1 MRRFLI
7 RRFIKNPDQPLVP
20 ETRAAYGKLAGA
32 AGLAANLLL
41 FLAKVLAGVISGS
54 LAMIADAFNNLSD
67 AGSSVVTLL
76 GFKLS
81 AAPPDKEHPFGH
93 GRMEYLST
101 MLVAAI
107 IMLAGFELATASF
120 DKILHPSLPTF
131 SWISTA
137 ILVVSIGGKLWMALF
152 YRHIG
157 ELIRS
162 DTLKASMTDSRN
174 DVICTSIVL
183 VGSVV
188 AQVWG
193 VAVDGYIGMAI
204 ALFVLWS
211 GFDVM
216 RQTVSTLIGKAPDSE
231 LVEGIKNTVLGF
243 EGVVGIHD
251 MMIHNYGPGRCIVS
265 LHAEVPSKEDIVKS
279 HDIIDCIEQR
289 LLQEYH
295 VISCIH
301 MDPIDTD
308 NERVGDL
315 RLLATTVLQ
324 DVDPNLHLHDFRV
337 VFGDTHTNLIFD
349 VTVPFGYKESATLGA
364 EVQRRIQ
371 MVDERLFVV
380 MTVEHSYI

>member
-7 RRFIKNPDQPLVP
+7 RRFIQNPDQPLVP

-32 AGLAANLLL
+32 AGLVANLLL

-54 LAMIADAFNNLSD
+54 LSMIADAFNNLSD
-67 AGSSVVTLL
+67 AGSSVVTLI

-81 AAPPDKEHPFGH
+81 SAPPDKEHPFGH

-107 IMLAGFELATASF
+107 IMLAGFELATASI

-131 SWISTA
+131 SWISTT

-183 VGSVV
+183 VGSIV
-188 AQVWG
+188 AETWG
-193 VAVDGYIGMAI
+193 IAVDGYIGMAI

-216 RQTVSTLIGKAPDSE
+216 RQTVSMLIGQAPDPE
-231 LVEGIKNTVLGF
+231 LVDGIKTTVLSF

-265 LHAEVPSKEDIVKS
+265 LHAEVPSREDIVKS
-279 HDIIDCIEQR
+279 HDIIDRIEQT
-289 LLQEYH
+289 LLQEYR

-308 NERVGDL
+308 DERVGDL
-315 RLLATTVLQ
+315 RMLATTVLQ
-324 DVDPNLHLHDFRV
+324 DVDETLQLHDFRV
-337 VFGDTHTNLIFD
+337 VFGETHTNLLFD
-349 VTVPFGYKESATLGA
+349 VTVPFGYQESAMLCT
-364 EVQRRIQ
+364 EIQRRIQ
-371 MVDERLFVV
+371 MVDERLCTVI
-380 MTVEHSYI
+380 TVEHSYI

>member
-1 MRRFLI
+1 MRSFLI
-7 RRFIKNPDQPLVP
+7 RRFIKHPEQPHVP
-20 ETRAAYGKLAGA
+20 ETRVAYGKLAGA
-32 AGLAANLLL
+32 AGLVANILL

-54 LAMIADAFNNLSD
+54 LSMIADAFNNLSD
-67 AGSSVVTLL
+67 AGSSVVTLI

-81 AAPPDKEHPFGH
+81 SAPPDKEHPFGH

-107 IMLAGFELATASF
+107 IMLAGFELAGASL
-120 DKILHPSLPTF
+120 DKIIHPELTSF
-131 SWISTA
+131 SWISTV
-137 ILVVSIGGKLWMALF
+137 ILLVSIGGKLWMALF

-174 DVICTSIVL
+174 DVICTAIVL
-183 VGSVV
+183 IGSIIS
-188 AQVWG
+188 AVWG

-216 RQTVSTLIGKAPDSE
+216 RQTVSMLIGQAPDPE
-231 LVEGIKNTVLGF
+231 LVEGIKETVLGF
-243 EGVVGIHD
+243 DGVVGIHD

-279 HDIIDCIEQR
+279 HDIIDCIEQK

-308 NERVGDL
+308 DERIGDL
-315 RLLATTVLQ
+315 RVLATTVLQ
-324 DVDPNLHLHDFRV
+324 DVDANLQLHDFRV
-337 VFGDTHTNLIFD
+337 VFGETHTNLIFD
-349 VTVPFGYKESATLGA
+349 VTVPFGYRESAELCH

-371 MVDERLFVV
+371 TVNDKLCTVI
-380 MTVEHSYI
+380 TVEHSYI

>member
-231 LVEGIKNTVLGF
+231 LVEGIKNSVLGF

-324 DVDPNLHLHDFRV
+324 DVDPNLQLHDFRV